1 MVANRV
7 NFKLR
12 YMLVGSD
19 EEFNKR
25 VQAAVER
32 RKRFE
37 TGDASASTSDDEE
50 SIVVPVSSS

>member
-25 VQAAVER
+25 VQDAVER

-37 TGDASASTSDDEE
+37 TGYASVSTDDEE
-50 SIVVPVSSS
+50 RVMVPVSSS